1 MKNFDEIY
9 KTLSNISTENFDNAR
24 KKLFS
29 IKVLVGLIVTIL
41 FVIIGTY
48 LLPGFMFFF
57 IVIAI
62 IIFIIFTS
70 KTSST
75 VSKIYKNEIITKLV
89 NTYDENLHFDPT
101 SSMKKMDYMLA
112 EFEQFDHFYSNDL
125 IYGKIDGIIDFKLG
139 DVRTEDVDHDSDGH
153 TTRTTLFRGLFSATK
168 LDKDT
173 NNTIKIRLDK
183 FFKISRKPLLTM
195 DSQEFEKYFDVYCT
209 DKILTMRILTS
220 DIMDYLLN
228 FAKENKIKFEIT
240 IKKSQVFTRIHC
252 QDMFELPMFGKA
264 LDYETLYKYYKY
276 INFMCELNKKIY
288 NVISSKD
295 I

>member
-9 KTLSNISTENFDNAR
+9 KALSNISTENFDNA
-24 KKLFS
+24 KKIFLIKSAITLS
-29 IKVLVGLIVTIL
+29 IAAL

-48 LLPGFMFFF
+48 ILQGFIFFL
-57 IVIAI
+57 ILASVIISAI
-62 IIFIIFTS
+62 LIRIYSTS
-70 KTSST
+70 ISE
-75 VSKIYKNEIITKLV
+75 VYKKEIITKLV
-89 NTYDENLHFDPT
+89 SSYDENLHFDHT
-101 SSMKKMDYMLA
+101 AHIEKIDYMLA
-112 EFEQFDHFYSNDL
+112 EFERFDRFYSNDL
-125 IYGKIDGIIDFKLG
+125 IYGKIDGTIDFKLG

-153 TTRTTLFRGLFSATK
+153 TTRTTLFRGLFSIEK
-168 LDKDT
+168 LDKDI
-173 NNTIKIRLDK
+173 NNTIKIHSDK
-183 FFKISRKPLLTM
+183 FLKLSRKPLLTM

-240 IKKSQVFTRIHC
+240 IKKSQVYTRVHC
-252 QDMFELPMFGKA
+252 PDMFELPILGKA
-264 LDYETLYKYYKY
+264 LDYETLHKYYAY
-276 INFMCELNKKIY
+276 INFMCKLNKKIY